1 MAIEING
8 KVYRNLQEQVAKNA
22 NDIEEIKNAGTQ
34 EPYTAGEN
42 ITIEDGVISA
52 TDTTY
57 GAGNNITITDTNIGT
72 VVSPKFTS
80 VITERIESPTDE
92 EATLLSA
99 INLSSGVRRSRIAL
113 QTDGEEAGS
122 SIILQGTTSL
132 SSEGTVEIAG
142 ETNFTTNSRITVTD
156 GDGDVEEI
164 AYLSDLTNSVTTE
177 DTDQYINGTKSFD
190 EIYVK
195 SSPSTQSYVRLQS
208 GGANCK
214 VMISHN
220 TTSLDKYV
228 ILEPNRLQIS
238 TNTSGREGFEIKV
251 YDTNSNS
258 NTYTFGA
265 PTNGTSQT
273 FDVAT
278 KKYLHRILIVGGA
291 TTKVV
296 FNVITTNS
304 AAWTLSTIPSLS
316 NYPIDVLYAGGTSN
330 DHLYVINT
338 GNNDIQIVDD
348 TQYYLID
355 FEGLSSIIDHV
366 QEV

>member
-52 TDTTY
+52 VDTTY

-72 VVSPKFTS
+72 VVSPTFTS
-80 VITERIESPTDE
+80 VITGRIEAPTDE
-92 EATLLSA
+92 ETTVGSV
-99 INLSSGVRRSRIAL
+99 INLSSGARTGQINLIA
-113 QTDGEEAGS
+113 DGEESSAALTIRGS
-122 SIILQGTTSL
+122 SSGNGICNL
-132 SSEGTVEIAG
+132 SADLTVYSQERIKVEDNG
-142 ETNFTTNSRITVTD
+142 STETV
-156 GDGDVEEI
+156 
-164 AYLSDLTNSVTTE
+164 AYQSDLENFVTTE
-177 DTDQYINGTKSFD
+177 DTDQYIDGTKTFN

-195 SSPSTQSYVRLQS
+195 SSPTTQSNVRLQS

-214 VMISHN
+214 VMVTHKDSSI
-220 TTSLDKYV
+220 DKYV

-278 KKYLHRILIVGGA
+278 KKYLHRI
-291 TTKVV
+291 VV
-296 FNVITTNS
+296 NGSGNTDIAFNVITSNGT
-304 AAWTLSTIPSLS
+304 AWTTSSIPSLT
-316 NYPIDVLYAGGTSN
+316 NYPIDVLYPSAAHVYT
-330 DHLYVINT
+330 LT
-338 GNNDIQIVDD
+338 TLNNDIHIADEQSN
-348 TQYYLID
+348 YLID
-355 FEGLSSIIDHV
+355 YEGLDSLTDYV